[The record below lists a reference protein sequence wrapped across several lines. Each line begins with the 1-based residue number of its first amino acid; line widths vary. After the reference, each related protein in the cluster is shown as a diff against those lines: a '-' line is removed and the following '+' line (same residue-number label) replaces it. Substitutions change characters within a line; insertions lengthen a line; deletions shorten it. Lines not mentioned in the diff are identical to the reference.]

1 MATIKRLINEEGIVL
16 SKNYSEARDPWT
28 KSDGTEV
35 AAQPEK
41 YEVLVASG
49 EKVSNDTG
57 FQNCVVQTYKVSRE
71 EFQALKYLQKVMV
84 SYEFSTYGP
93 KPISVAPL
101 KIGG

>member
-16 SKNYSEARDPWT
+16 SKNYSEAKDSWT

-41 YEVLVASG
+41 YDVLVASG
-49 EKVSNDTG
+49 EKISTDTG
-57 FQNCVVQTYKVSRE
+57 IQNCVVLAYKVSRE
-71 EFQALKYLQKVMV
+71 EFQNFKYLQRVSV
-84 SYEFSTYGP
+84 SYEFSTFNT